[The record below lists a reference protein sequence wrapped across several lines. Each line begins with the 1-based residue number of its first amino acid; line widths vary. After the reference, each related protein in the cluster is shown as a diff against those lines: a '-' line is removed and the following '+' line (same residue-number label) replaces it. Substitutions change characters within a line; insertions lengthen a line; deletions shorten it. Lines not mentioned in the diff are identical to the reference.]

1 MMQEFSA
8 LVDQLPPLHPG
19 EILREEFLIP
29 LGLTAGMVAR
39 AISVPRTRI
48 ERIVSE
54 QIGIS
59 ADTALRLGQLFD
71 TSPNFWMN
79 AQAGFDLDT
88 ARARLDQSAIQIP
101 SISKGLVAL
110 SMSTKAPPERA
121 GRSGRRRTRATA

>member
-1 MMQEFSA
+1 MI
-8 LVDQLPPLHPG
+8 DQLPPLHPG
-19 EILREEFLIP
+19 EILREEFLLP

-71 TSPNFWMN
+71 ISPNFWMN

-88 ARARLDQSAIQIP
+88 ARARLNQSATQIP
-101 SISKGLVAL
+101 SISQRLVVE
-110 SMSTKAPPERA
+110 STSTQASSERA
-121 GRSGRRRTRATA
+121 GRSARKRRRATA